1 MKTRSRRWPLP
12 TQDKYMSSQPTPTSD
27 DTVDLG
33 EPLLP
38 TADEADLSAPAIPFL
53 HRRGAPRW
61 RIESLLVR
69 LVATSGIIGI
79 SVALAAILG
88 TQNIHAW
95 IIGLTI
101 SAVSVVLAALLWS
114 SRTL

>member
-1 MKTRSRRWPLP
+1 
-12 TQDKYMSSQPTPTSD
+12 MSSQSPSTSD
-27 DTVDLG
+27 ALG
-33 EPLLP
+33 EPLPP
-38 TADEADLSAPAIPFL
+38 TTDDADLRAPAVPFL

-69 LVATSGIIGI
+69 LVATSGIIGV

-88 TQNIHAW
+88 TQDVHAW
-95 IIGLTI
+95 IIGLTV
-101 SAVSVVLAALLWS
+101 STVSVTLAALLWS

>member
-1 MKTRSRRWPLP
+1 
-12 TQDKYMSSQPTPTSD
+12 MSGQPPSTT
-27 DTVDLG
+27 DTLG
-33 EPLLP
+33 EPLPP
-38 TADEADLSAPAIPFL
+38 TTDEDDLRAPAVPFL
-53 HRRGAPRW
+53 HRRGSPRL

-88 TQNIHAW
+88 TQDVHAW

-101 SAVSVVLAALLWS
+101 STVSV
-114 SRTL
+114 T